1 MPQPNEPLLPI
12 VQYAEETDELLGK
25 PPAWLFR
32 SGIGILCGVITL
44 FFVVSWFVKYPVVVA
59 TQATFTTYNP
69 PVSLVARSNGKIQHL
84 LAKANDTVKAQQV
97 VAVLENSAVYA
108 DIQHL
113 LALVNKTTATN
124 LPVEQALQL
133 QHLQLGELQTPFQNY
148 LKTVKDYQLFQEL
161 NYNQQKIR
169 TLEEQLHY
177 QQQLRQSLLEQA
189 GLQKEDLQLSKRQF
203 EADSLLRKGGA
214 VAQKELEQAKS
225 ALLQRKQT
233 IVQSKTAIINAEL
246 RSIELQQQL
255 LDLRLKQQESTTQ
268 FEQNIAK
275 SWAEL
280 QSQLVAWQQRYLL
293 VAPIDGQ
300 LSFHQIWNVYQ
311 EVKAGEEVAAI
322 QPISPPTPKGGVGS
336 YSSTKNEVQIICK
349 TVLEAQYAAKVQVG
363 QRVVIKLAAYP
374 FERYGIL
381 QAKVAAISPL
391 PKEDKFTVTL
401 ALTNGLVTNYHK
413 TLDFKPQMQGS
424 AEIITEDLRLL
435 ERLFYQY
442 RALWANG
449 Y

>member
-1 MPQPNEPLLPI
+1 MPTSNIPSFPTP
-12 VQYAEETDELLGK
+12 QYSEETDELLGK

-32 SGIGILCGVITL
+32 SGIGILAGVLVL
-44 FFVVSWFVKYPVVVA
+44 FFVASWFVKYPVVVA

-69 PVSLVARSNGKIQHL
+69 PVSLVARNNGKIQHL
-84 LAKANDTVKAQQV
+84 LAKANDTVQAQTV
-97 VAVLENSAVYA
+97 IAVLENPANYA
-108 DIQHL
+108 
-113 LALVNKTTATN
+113 
-124 LPVEQALQL
+124 ALQQLL
-133 QHLQLGELQTPFQNY
+133 QANPSVPMSVVQATELAHLQLGELQSPFQNY
-148 LKTVKDYQLFQEL
+148 LKTLKDYQLFKDL
-161 NYNQQKIR
+161 NYNQQKIS
-169 TLEEQLHY
+169 TLQQQLVY

-225 ALLQRKQT
+225 ALLQRKQSVAQANT
-233 IVQSKTAIINAEL
+233 SIINAEL
-246 RSIELQQQL
+246 RSIELQQQI
-255 LDLRLKQQESTTQ
+255 LDLQLKEQESITQ
-268 FEQNIAK
+268 FEQNISK

-280 QSQLVAWQQRYLL
+280 QSQLEAWKQRYLL
-293 VAPIDGQ
+293 VAPIRGQ
-300 LSFHQIWNVYQ
+300 LSFHQIWNTYQ
-311 EVKAGEEVAAI
+311 EVKAGEEVFS
-322 QPISPPTPKGGVGS
+322 ISPTPNPSPTREGNKTPSLGAGGQ
-336 YSSTKNEVQIICK
+336 TIFCK
-349 TVLEAQYAAKVQVG
+349 TILEAQHAAKVQLG
-363 QRVVIKLAAYP
+363 QKVVIKLAAYP

-401 ALTNGLVTNYHK
+401 ALTNGLVTNYQK
-413 TLDFKPQMQGS
+413 TLEFKPQMQGT

>member
-1 MPQPNEPLLPI
+1 
-12 VQYAEETDELLGK
+12 
-25 PPAWLFR
+25 
-32 SGIGILCGVITL
+32 
-44 FFVVSWFVKYPVVVA
+44 VKYPVVVA

-69 PVSLVARSNGKIQHL
+69 PVSLVARNNGKIQHL
-84 LAKANDTVKAQQV
+84 LAKANDTVQAQTV
-97 VAVLENSAVYA
+97 IAVLENPANYA
-108 DIQHL
+108 
-113 LALVNKTTATN
+113 
-124 LPVEQALQL
+124 ALQQLL
-133 QHLQLGELQTPFQNY
+133 QANPAVPMSVVQATELAPLQLGELQSPFQNY
-148 LKTVKDYQLFQEL
+148 LKTLKDYQLFKDL
-161 NYNQQKIR
+161 NYNQQKIN
-169 TLEEQLHY
+169 TLQQQLVY

-225 ALLQRKQT
+225 ALLQRKQS
-233 IVQSKTAIINAEL
+233 VAQANMSIINAEL
-246 RSIELQQQL
+246 RSVELQQQI
-255 LDLRLKQQESTTQ
+255 LDLQLKEQESITQ
-268 FEQNIAK
+268 FEQNISK

-280 QSQLVAWQQRYLL
+280 QSQLEAWKQRYLL
-293 VAPIDGQ
+293 VAPIRGQ
-300 LSFHQIWNVYQ
+300 LSFHQIWNTYQ
-311 EVKAGEEVAAI
+311 EVKAGEEVFS
-322 QPISPPTPKGGVGS
+322 ISPTPNPSPTREGNKTPSLGAGGQ
-336 YSSTKNEVQIICK
+336 TIFCK
-349 TVLEAQYAAKVQVG
+349 TILEAQHAAKVQVG

-401 ALTNGLVTNYHK
+401 ALTNGLVTNYQK
-413 TLDFKPQMQGS
+413 TLEFKPQMQGT